1 MLTTGCRRSCNNSR
15 KLSSYSP
22 FQHTYVNKLSR
33 RKHGVRGRCVR
44 CGGCSRRAPLSGF
57 TTGKKNIHW
66 FFFVFVCFFGPFSG
80 NLRGKGFRC
89 VNKDGERMRSLQ
101 SASKRSPL
109 VCPTIIFHIQTLF
122 NILMTAHLWH
132 CYYANISSPPLKACI
147 FNIIGILA
155 YGNPKHNDKSMV
167 KSLKLKN

>member
-1 MLTTGCRRSCNNSR
+1 MLTSGCRCSCNNSR

-33 RKHGVRGRCVR
+33 RKHGFRGRCVR
-44 CGGCSRRAPLSGF
+44 CGGCSRCAPLSGF
-57 TTGKKNIHW
+57 TTGKKTSID
-66 FFFVFVCFFGPFSG
+66 FFCFCFFAPFSG

-101 SASKRSPL
+101 SSSKRSLL
-109 VCPTIIFHIQTLF
+109 VCLTIIFHIQTLF
-122 NILMTAHLWH
+122 NILMTALLWH

-155 YGNPKHNDKSMV
+155 YGNPKHNNTSMV